1 MSEIIENTTL
11 EMTNVISYRGKV
23 TQQQLAQ
30 IANKIDEMIRS
41 NKAEK
46 SGPNVSATFA
56 VEMSNG
62 KPLLDVEVLVP
73 INKVITVVD
82 GYVFKPIFCLKN
94 AVKVRHNGN
103 PTGLQNTANELMAY
117 IRQKGLT
124 PITAGYNVIVREAT
138 NQLDVDNMIVDIYVG
153 VTDNIL

>member
-1 MSEIIENTTL
+1 MYQIEENAKL
-11 EMTNVISYRGKV
+11 EMKNVISYRGKV

-94 AVKVRHNGN
+94 AVKIRHTGN
-103 PTGLQNTANELMAY
+103 PSGLQKTANELMTY
-117 IRQKGLT
+117 ISQKKLT
-124 PITAGYNVIVREAT
+124 PITVGYNVTVQEAAS
-138 NQLDVDNMIVDIYVG
+138 QLDVDNMIVDIYVG
-153 VTDNIL
+153 VSDNIL